1 MATKECKTKNEI
13 ETWLINWLVGKA
25 GIPKESIELDMP
37 FADYALDSLTA
48 VELSEDIEDFLHI
61 EIPVTVAWNYPTIDA
76 LSTYLS
82 QNDNT
87 TETGFEYANDSHFQ
101 TVLSDIENM
110 SDKEL
115 ERLLKENNDK

>member
-1 MATKECKTKNEI
+1 MC
-13 ETWLINWLVGKA
+13 LYHLHF
-25 GIPKESIELDMP
+25 SCQSDRP

-61 EIPVTVAWNYPTIDA
+61 EIPVTVSWNYPTIDA

-82 QNDNT
+82 QHNNT
-87 TETGFEYANDSHFQ
+87 EPADDISEGSFQ
-101 TVLSDIENM
+101 TLLSDIENM

-115 ERLLKENNDK
+115 DRLLKEE

>member
-1 MATKECKTKNEI
+1 MTTAECKTKNEI

-25 GIPKESIELDMP
+25 GIPKEVIELNRP
-37 FADYALDSLTA
+37 FADYALDSLAA

-61 EIPVTVAWNYPTIDA
+61 EIPVTVSWNYPTIDA

-82 QNDNT
+82 QRDNT
-87 TETGFEYANDSHFQ
+87 EPVDDISEGSFQ
-101 TVLSDIENM
+101 TLLSDIENM

-115 ERLLKENNDK
+115 RQLLKEE

>member
-1 MATKECKTKNEI
+1 MATAECKTKNEI

-25 GIPKESIELDMP
+25 GIPKEAIELNRP

-61 EIPVTVAWNYPTIDA
+61 EIPVTVSWNYPTIDA

-82 QNDNT
+82 QYDNT
-87 TETGFEYANDSHFQ
+87 ESVDDISEGSFQ
-101 TVLSDIENM
+101 TLLSDIENM

-115 ERLLKENNDK
+115 DRLLKEE